1 MNIGYLYLF
10 IFSAILSMRPLL
22 VKKYSKYT
30 FLSMLS
36 FTISYV
42 VGGMVLYYYKHRN
55 FKDKDIRSISFK
67 ELHVGFIK
75 LADIFLFVYGAS
87 IVPAYMM
94 VSMIALRIVFI
105 SLFDKFMNNTEYNWI
120 SYIKIFGIMISIV
133 LINSNTFFGKHKKS
147 TNLLGVLS
155 MFISVILYSYVFTIS
170 RRYEIE
176 KKNISKTMIYL
187 GKGGIPFLCL
197 YALLYISL
205 GKRVIIPP
213 LSIIL
218 TIIGIGLLIYFV
230 TGYAILKGL
239 PLMPQIESAIFI
251 NISMILSFFI
261 STWYFKEKMSFVQ
274 IIGIILMICIIIF
287 SVFGKK
293 ILEYLENSKKK

>member
-1 MNIGYLYLF
+1 
-10 IFSAILSMRPLL
+10 
-22 VKKYSKYT
+22 
-30 FLSMLS
+30 MLS

-42 VGGMVLYYYKHRN
+42 VGGMVLHYYKHRN
-55 FKDKDIRSISFK
+55 FQDKDVRSLSFE
-67 ELHVGFIK
+67 ELHVGFVK

-105 SLFDKFMNNTEYNWI
+105 SLFDKFMNNAEYNWI
-120 SYIKIFGIMISIV
+120 SYVKIIGIMFSII

-147 TNLLGVLS
+147 INLLGVLS
-155 MFISVILYSYVFTIS
+155 MFISVILYSYVFTMS

-176 KKNISKTMIYL
+176 KKDISKTMIYL

-197 YALLYISL
+197 YALLYIGL
-205 GKRVIIPP
+205 GKKVIIPP
-213 LSIIL
+213 THIIL

-230 TGYAILKGL
+230 SGYVILKGL
-239 PLMPQIESAIFI
+239 PLMPQIESSIFI

-274 IIGIILMICIIIF
+274 IIGIILMISVISF

-293 ILEYLENSKKK
+293 ILEYIKK